1 MKAILFFS
9 LFLLGLERDFAI
21 SGCSGYILSNSVMQ
35 SFEKK
40 LNFSD
45 WPESLLRFRNALLQG
60 DKVTVKSFF
69 EFPINNPGNDI
80 WFVADTRNVTKMS
93 PNKIVPF
100 QESDF
105 DKYYGAILSMDFRKT
120 LEEIDMEVLAKEK
133 STETEELKIVSPAT
147 SKMKAAYS
155 ESSKTLTLSL
165 ITKSPDFGQFT
176 IDYHFKIL
184 PDGNIKFSYVK
195 FII

>member
-1 MKAILFFS
+1 MRAILFFS
-9 LFLLGLERDFAI
+9 FFFLGIKYNLLLKNSNCYIERNRIIKPVKKDPGFYDWSA
-21 SGCSGYILSNSVMQ
+21 SLS
-35 SFEKK
+35 K
-40 LNFSD
+40 
-45 WPESLLRFRNALLQG
+45 FRDAVLHG
-60 DKVTVKSFF
+60 DKVTVKTFF
-69 EFPINNPGNDI
+69 EFPIENPGNDI

-105 DKYYGAILSMDFRKT
+105 DNYYGAILSKDFRMT
-120 LEEIDMEVLAKEK
+120 LQQIDLKKLAKD
-133 STETEELKIVSPAT
+133 TLIETPELIVVSPAT
-147 SKMKAAYS
+147 SKMKATHS
-155 ESSKTLTLSL
+155 ESAKTITLSL
-165 ITKSPDFGQFT
+165 ISKSPEFGQFS

>member
-1 MKAILFFS
+1 MKTILFFS
-9 LFLLGLERDFAI
+9 FFFLGIKYDLPVKNSMLTDRIVQPAKKN
-21 SGCSGYILSNSVMQ
+21 LSFDDWSVNL
-35 SFEKK
+35 SKFK
-40 LNFSD
+40 D
-45 WPESLLRFRNALLQG
+45 AVVRG

-69 EFPINNPGNDI
+69 EFPIENPGNDI

-105 DKYYGAILSMDFRKT
+105 DNYYGAILSKDFRMT
-120 LEEIDMEVLAKEK
+120 LEKVDIKKLAKDTL
-133 STETEELKIVSPAT
+133 TETPELIVVSPAT
-147 SKMKAAYS
+147 SKMKATHS
-155 ESSKTLTLSL
+155 ESANTITLSL
-165 ITKSPDFGQFT
+165 ISKSPEFGRFS